1 MKRKAVCLISDG
13 LDSPIATFLIERSGV
28 EVVGLNFDNKP
39 MVKLSKKKKQQKEGT
54 VTAIKEEE
62 KSIISISPIRNIA
75 QALVNS
81 FQNQTSFELYVVPN
95 GKDLEKIVIESKD
108 PKINCIL
115 CKRLMLKKAEVLA
128 RNINADYIVTGEI
141 LGEQASQTIENLR
154 TIESVLS
161 EKKLIR
167 PNIGLNKEE
176 VIQLSREIG
185 AYKFSEIAAKY
196 TCAAVPIKPA
206 TQAHLDR
213 IVTAEKY
220 LISDKMIDT
229 SLQKANKFVLKKN
242 K

>member
-13 LDSPIATFLIERSGV
+13 LDSPIATFLMERSGV

-39 MVKLSKKKKQQKEGT
+39 MVKPSKMKKQQKEGT
-54 VTAIKEEE
+54 VTTIKEE
-62 KSIISISPIRNIA
+62 KSIISISQIRNIA

-81 FQNQTSFELYVVPN
+81 FQSQTSFELYVAPN
-95 GKDLEKIVIESKD
+95 GKDLEKIVLESKD

-115 CKRLMLKKAEVLA
+115 CKRLMLKKAEELA

-154 TIESVLS
+154 TIETVLS
-161 EKKLIR
+161 DKKLIR

-176 VIQLSREIG
+176 VIKLSREIG
-185 AYKFSEIAAKY
+185 AYKFSAIAAKY
-196 TCAAVPIKPA
+196 TCAAVPNKPS

-213 IVTAEKY
+213 IVTAEEY
-220 LISDKMIDT
+220 LITTNMIET
-229 SLQKANKFVLKKN
+229 SLRNANKYVLKK

>member
-13 LDSPIATFLIERSGV
+13 LDSPIATFLMERSGV

-39 MVKLSKKKKQQKEGT
+39 MVKPSKKKKKQKEGT
-54 VTAIKEEE
+54 VTTIKEEK
-62 KSIISISPIRNIA
+62 KSTISISPIRNIA

-81 FQNQTSFELYVVPN
+81 FLNQTSFELYVVPN

-115 CKRLMLKKAEVLA
+115 CKRLMLKKAEELA

-176 VIQLSREIG
+176 VIKLSREIG

-220 LISDKMIDT
+220 LISDKMIET
-229 SLQKANKFVLKKN
+229 SFQNANKYVLRKK
-242 K
+242 

>member
-39 MVKLSKKKKQQKEGT
+39 MVKPSKMKKQHKEGT
-54 VTAIKEEE
+54 VTAIKEE
-62 KSIISISPIRNIA
+62 KRIISISPIRNIA

-81 FQNQTSFELYVVPN
+81 FLSQTSFELYVVPN
-95 GKDLEKIVIESKD
+95 GKDLEKIVTESKD

-115 CKRLMLKKAEVLA
+115 CKRLMLKKAEELA

-176 VIQLSREIG
+176 VIKLSREIG

-220 LISDKMIDT
+220 LISEKMIET
-229 SLQKANKFVLKKN
+229 SFQKANKYVLKK

>member
-13 LDSPIATFLIERSGV
+13 LDSPIATFLMERSGV
-28 EVVGLNFDNKP
+28 EVIGLNFDNKP
-39 MVKLSKKKKQQKEGT
+39 MVKPSKMKKQPKEGT
-54 VTAIKEEE
+54 VTAVKEE
-62 KSIISISPIRNIA
+62 KSIISISQIRNIA

-81 FQNQTSFELYVVPN
+81 FQNQTSFELYVAPN
-95 GKDLEKIVIESKD
+95 GKDLEKIVLESKD

-115 CKRLMLKKAEVLA
+115 CKRLMLRKAEELA

-176 VIQLSREIG
+176 VIKLSREIG

-220 LISDKMIDT
+220 LISEKMIET
-229 SLQKANKFVLKKN
+229 SFQKANKYVLKK

>member
-39 MVKLSKKKKQQKEGT
+39 MVKPSKKKKQQKEGT

-81 FQNQTSFELYVVPN
+81 FQNQSSFELYVVPN

>member
-13 LDSPIATFLIERSGV
+13 LDSPIATFLMERSGV

-39 MVKLSKKKKQQKEGT
+39 MVKPSKMKKQQKEGT
-54 VTAIKEEE
+54 VTTIKEE
-62 KSIISISPIRNIA
+62 KSIISISQIRNIA

-81 FQNQTSFELYVVPN
+81 FQSQTSFELYVAPN
-95 GKDLEKIVIESKD
+95 GKDLEKIVLESKD

-115 CKRLMLKKAEVLA
+115 CKRLMLKKAEELA

-154 TIESVLS
+154 TIETVLS
-161 EKKLIR
+161 DKKLIR

-176 VIQLSREIG
+176 VIKLSREIG
-185 AYKFSEIAAKY
+185 AYKFSAIAAKY
-196 TCAAVPIKPA
+196 TCAAVPNKPS

-213 IVTAEKY
+213 IVTAEEY
-220 LISDKMIDT
+220 LITANMIET
-229 SLQKANKFVLKKN
+229 SLRNANKYVLKK

>member
-13 LDSPIATFLIERSGV
+13 LDSPIATFLMERSGV

-39 MVKLSKKKKQQKEGT
+39 MVKPSKKKKQQKEGT
-54 VTAIKEEE
+54 VTAIKEE

-81 FQNQTSFELYVVPN
+81 FLSQTSFELYVVPN

-115 CKRLMLKKAEVLA
+115 CKRLMLKKAEELA

-176 VIQLSREIG
+176 VIKLSREIG

-220 LISDKMIDT
+220 LISDKMIET
-229 SLQKANKFVLKKN
+229 SFQNANKYVLRKK
-242 K
+242 

>member
-1 MKRKAVCLISDG
+1 MRRKAVCLISDG

-28 EVVGLNFDNKP
+28 EVIGLNFDNKP
-39 MVKLSKKKKQQKEGT
+39 MVKPSKKKKQQKEGT
-54 VTAIKEEE
+54 VTAIKEE
-62 KSIISISPIRNIA
+62 KSIISISPVRNIA

-81 FQNQTSFELYVVPN
+81 FLKQTSFELYVVPN

-108 PKINCIL
+108 SKINCIL
-115 CKRLMLKKAEVLA
+115 CKRLMLKKAEKLA

-161 EKKLIR
+161 DKKLIR

-176 VIQLSREIG
+176 VIRLSREIG

-196 TCAAVPIKPA
+196 TCAAVPNKPA

-213 IVTAEKY
+213 IVNAEKY
-220 LISDKMIDT
+220 LISDKMIET
-229 SLQKANKFVLKKN
+229 SFQNANKYVLKKN